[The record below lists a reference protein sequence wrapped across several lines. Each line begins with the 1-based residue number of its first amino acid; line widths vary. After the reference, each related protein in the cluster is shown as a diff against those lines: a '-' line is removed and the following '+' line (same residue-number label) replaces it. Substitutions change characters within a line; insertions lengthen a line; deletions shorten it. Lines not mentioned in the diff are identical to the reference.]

1 LLVEATKFTKRTLTN
16 EGGKD
21 MRKLVLIP
29 ALILGAWITVNNPF
43 SNTYVASL
51 KTETLAVAGQENS
64 LITEIETKAKEYEVE
79 PSNARKDPV
88 WKAIP
93 GYNGLKVDV
102 DESYKKMKKEGKFS
116 PEKLVYKQVP
126 PEVHL
131 SDLPPM
137 AIYKGHPEK
146 PMVSFI
152 INVAWGNE
160 YLSGMLATL
169 KKHNVTASFFLEGRW
184 VKNNPGMAKMI
195 AEAGHEIGN
204 HSYTHPNMKQL
215 SPSEIN
221 DEIKRTDDVIEAVT
235 GMKTKWFAP
244 PSGYYKDEVV
254 EIAAAHKLGTVMW
267 SVDTIDWQKPSP
279 EKLINRVMG
288 KVHNGAMILMH
299 PTESTSASL
308 DQLITQIKDKDLQIG
323 TVSDMLS
330 ENRVLSK
337 KMKE

>member
-1 LLVEATKFTKRTLTN
+1 MK
-16 EGGKD
+16 
-21 MRKLVLIP
+21 KL
-29 ALILGAWITVNNPF
+29 ALISVMLIGAWISVNNPY

-51 KTETLAVAGQENS
+51 KNEAVPVSGQENS
-64 LITEIETKAKEYEVE
+64 LIRVIEEKAPEFEVE

-93 GYNGLKVDV
+93 GYNGLKVDRE
-102 DESYKKMKKEGKFS
+102 ESYKKMKKDGKFN
-116 PEKLVYKQVP
+116 PDKLVYKQIP

-160 YLSGMLATL
+160 YLSSMLATL
-169 KKHNVTASFFLEGRW
+169 KKHNVSASFFLEGRW

-204 HSYTHPNMKQL
+204 HSFTHPNMKQL
-215 SPSEIN
+215 SAPEIN
-221 DEIKRTDDVIEAVT
+221 EEIKKTNDVIEAVT
-235 GMKTKWFAP
+235 GVHTKWFAP
-244 PSGYYKDEVV
+244 PSGSYKDEVV
-254 EIAAAHKLGTVMW
+254 NIAAAHKLGTVMW

-279 EKLINRVMG
+279 EKLISRVMG
-288 KVHNGAMILMH
+288 KVHNGALILMH
-299 PTESTSASL
+299 PTESTSTSL
-308 DQLITQIKDKDLQIG
+308 EQLILQIKNKDLQIG

-330 ENRVLSK
+330 ENRVISK